1 MEEFYIFTRYF
12 INVGGGNDGR
22 AQQKCETITQAK
34 KLWHQ
39 QIATDIDKD
48 TIAWELLQ
56 IVRSSDGLC
65 IASEIIDHR
74 VQPEPEQ
81 EE

>member
-1 MEEFYIFTRYF
+1 MDQFFIFTRYF

-22 AQQKCETITQAK
+22 AQQKCEDLTQAK

-56 IVRSSDGLC
+56 IIRSSDGLC

-74 VQPEPEQ
+74 VPETPEV